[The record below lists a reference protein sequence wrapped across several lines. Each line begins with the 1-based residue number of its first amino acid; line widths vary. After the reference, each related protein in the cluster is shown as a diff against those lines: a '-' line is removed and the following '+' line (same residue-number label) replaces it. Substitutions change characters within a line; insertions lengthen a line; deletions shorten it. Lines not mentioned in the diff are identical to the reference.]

1 MAISAHAHAVKH
13 DQKRLKRGQ
22 IAKISAF
29 LYKIDVTEND
39 GEIIWFQ
46 TGNKNNSIS
55 AHAQRKMAKNGYEC
69 FPVVEILDLKEIGVA
84 GGIMSE

>member
-39 GEIIWFQ
+39 GEII
-46 TGNKNNSIS
+46 
-55 AHAQRKMAKNGYEC
+55 
-69 FPVVEILDLKEIGVA
+69 
-84 GGIMSE
+84 